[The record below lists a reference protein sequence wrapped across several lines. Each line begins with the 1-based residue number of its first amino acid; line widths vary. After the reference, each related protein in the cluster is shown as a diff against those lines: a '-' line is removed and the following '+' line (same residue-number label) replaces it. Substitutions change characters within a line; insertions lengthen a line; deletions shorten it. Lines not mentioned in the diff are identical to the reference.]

1 MNKVLLLFISIF
13 FFASCGSIKPE
24 PPEKRGV
31 TKPID
36 PIPVIPSTI
45 DIPIEIDLQPVVDL
59 ADSMIDPF
67 IEGKDLPCQGLRYRY
82 KVKRES
88 FALSG
93 KGGNELDFRM
103 KFKYAVKGDYCA
115 VCFANKCAVPTVGL
129 SIGYNE
135 PMKRGQVGI
144 KTNISVQSNYRLK
157 TNSKITEIKATDPI
171 KEVFGMD
178 VTQTIINKVKPYLNE
193 GMTYLD
199 EEIGKV
205 NLKTYIQ
212 PFYDE
217 MQRDIDL
224 GLLGHLNL
232 MPDELSL
239 SRLTF
244 EGRYLR
250 FSIGVNAT
258 PTIKYTPWEIKQK
271 PLPPLSRY
279 KSIDGF
285 NAYTDLKLDY
295 DSLSK
300 SITQSLVG
308 EKFEAGK
315 NFILI
320 DRLNLF
326 PIEDRIGI
334 DVTFSGS
341 KKGRLYFTAIPT
353 FDTATQRIKMA
364 DLKYDL
370 STKNVLLKSAKW
382 LLSETIRE
390 KMEESMNVDVTSY
403 LNEAK
408 AEMNRGLNEP
418 INEYVRL
425 SGKMEELKVTAFQ
438 MRPEELFMRLYLKG
452 NLKVLLTKN
461 NKGDQ

>member
-1 MNKVLLLFISIF
+1 MNKVVLLFISVF
-13 FFASCGSIKPE
+13 FFVSCGSIKPE
-24 PPEKRGV
+24 PPERRGV
-31 TKPID
+31 TKPVD
-36 PIPVIPSTI
+36 PIPVVSSTI
-45 DIPIEIDLQPVVDL
+45 DIPIEIDLQPVVDM
-59 ADSMIDPF
+59 ADSMIDP
-67 IEGKDLPCQGLRYRY
+67 IVEGKDLPCQGLRYRY
-82 KVKRES
+82 KLQRES

-93 KGGNELDFRM
+93 KGGNELNFRM
-103 KFKYAVKGDYCA
+103 KFKYAVKGEYCA
-115 VCFANKCAVPTVGL
+115 VCFANHCAVPTVGL
-129 SIGYNE
+129 SVGYKE

-157 TNSKITEIKATDPI
+157 TNSKITEVKAIDPI

-178 VTQTIINKVKPYLNE
+178 VTQTIIKKVKPYLNE

-217 MQRDIDL
+217 MQGDIDL

-250 FSIGVNAT
+250 FSVGVRAT
-258 PTIKYTPWEIKQK
+258 PTIKYTPWEIAQK

-279 KSIDGF
+279 NSRDGF
-285 NAYTDLKLDY
+285 NAYTDLRLDY
-295 DSLSK
+295 DSLSE

-315 NFILI
+315 NYILI
-320 DRLNLF
+320 DQLNLF

-334 DVTFSGS
+334 DVSFSGS
-341 KKGRLYFTAIPT
+341 KQGRLYFTAIPT
-353 FDTATQRIKMA
+353 FDTTTQRIKMV

-370 STKNVLLKSAKW
+370 STKNVLLRSAKW
-382 LLSETIRE
+382 LLSETIRK

-408 AEMNRGLNEP
+408 AEMNQGLNGP